1 MRIHRPA
8 AVVGLIHRV
17 IPAERGFAS
26 RQQELGRRR
35 FRLFDDVLDT
45 TSLAIVATI
54 FCVGMLALDAWIL
67 WPIVKG
73 WMKQP

>member
-1 MRIHRPA
+1 
-8 AVVGLIHRV
+8 
-17 IPAERGFAS
+17 
-26 RQQELGRRR
+26 
-35 FRLFDDVLDT
+35 VLDT